1 MTIIEASIK
10 LVDWFQKNDFF
21 YLEKNFKDIIFITE
35 DREADKAAL
44 LCGLRRLEKMNLVS
58 QGSSGEDM
66 IFVLE
71 KPLESIDQ
79 TVTVSSST
87 AKEVAMIINLACEKA
102 DVPSDFC
109 DFADLREKDI
119 KNLIVIVHSLME
131 DKKI

>member
-10 LVDWFQKNDFF
+10 LIDWFQKNDFF
-21 YLEKNFKDIIFITE
+21 YLEKNFKDVVFITE
-35 DREADKAAL
+35 NREADKAAL
-44 LCGLRRLEKMNLVS
+44 LCGLKKLEKMNIVS
-58 QGSSGEDM
+58 EGCANGDA

-71 KPLESIDQ
+71 KPLESMDQ

-87 AKEVAMIINLACEKA
+87 AKEVAMIINIACEKA

-119 KNLIVIVHSLME
+119 KNLIVILHSLME
-131 DKKI
+131 DKKD